1 MKILL
6 FSDSKK
12 LFRKSGVGVALSHQI
27 QALKKNG
34 VSYTLNPSDSYD
46 LAHINTVGPGAMRV
60 LRKSKKIGVPVI
72 YHCHTTEE
80 DFRNSFIFSNLFA
93 PFLKNHLIRLYSKAD
108 YLLFPSKYTEKIIK
122 SYNINKPGKVI
133 SNGVDTTIFLK
144 DIEKAKQFR
153 KYFNIEKNR
162 KLFISVG
169 LPFKRKGIRDF
180 VEIAKKIP
188 DAVFFWFGAK
198 ITSILPREISKII
211 KYSPNNVYFPGYVK
225 FEKLIGAYSAANAF
239 LFPSYEENEGIVIL
253 EALSTSNPVIVR
265 DIPVFKDWLKHEY
278 NCLKCN
284 SVDSFRLALKRI
296 CEDKLLAEELSKNAR
311 KTALE
316 KDLLFIGKQ
325 LKNVYLE
332 VLENRL

>member
-34 VSYTLNPSDSYD
+34 VSYTLKPDDSYD
-46 LAHINTVGPGAMRV
+46 LAHINTVGPGAIRV

-93 PFLKNHLIRLYSKAD
+93 PFLKKHIIKLYSKAD
-108 YLLFPSKYTEKIIK
+108 YLLFPSKYTKKIIK

-133 SNGVDTTIFLK
+133 SNGVDTTIFSK

-169 LPFKRKGIRDF
+169 LPFKRKGIKDF

-188 DAVFFWFGAK
+188 DALFFWFGTRL
-198 ITSILPREISKII
+198 TSILPREISKII
-211 KYSPNNVYFPGYVK
+211 KHSPNNVFFQVMLNLK
-225 FEKLIGAYSAANAF
+225 SLLVLILQLMPF
-239 LFPSYEENEGIVIL
+239 CFQVM
-253 EALSTSNPVIVR
+253 
-265 DIPVFKDWLKHEY
+265 
-278 NCLKCN
+278 
-284 SVDSFRLALKRI
+284 KRMK
-296 CEDKLLAEELSKNAR
+296 E
-311 KTALE
+311 
-316 KDLLFIGKQ
+316 
-325 LKNVYLE
+325 
-332 VLENRL
+332 